1 MTTNMLEKIVEE
13 SSTRST
19 FDAEKAMVKHLKDQ
33 YGSTIQTILFYG
45 SCMRLGTDRNLVLD
59 FYVLVDSLPVA
70 LGNKTS
76 ATFAGLLPPNVYY
89 HECQFNSRVIRAKV
103 AVMSFERFL
112 YSTSKKTF
120 SSAIWARF
128 SQPCIISYA
137 KNQNVKLRTIKA
149 LKDAIIT
156 LLSNCAHLVVNAK
169 TVKQAWVLAYT
180 ATYKAELRPESKDR
194 PKELVEAQLE
204 YFERAGTAAMN
215 ELGLNI
221 NHSEIISSKAA
232 WTWRLRSV
240 WGKTLNLLRLIK
252 AAFTYKGGINYIKWK
267 LQRHWKA
274 KT

>member
-1 MTTNMLEKIVEE
+1 
-13 SSTRST
+13 
-19 FDAEKAMVKHLKDQ
+19 
-33 YGSTIQTILFYG
+33 
-45 SCMRLGTDRNLVLD
+45 
-59 FYVLVDSLPVA
+59 
-70 LGNKTS
+70 
-76 ATFAGLLPPNVYY
+76 
-89 HECQFNSRVIRAKV
+89 
-103 AVMSFERFL
+103 
-112 YSTSKKTF
+112 
-120 SSAIWARF
+120 
-128 SQPCIISYA
+128 
-137 KNQNVKLRTIKA
+137 LRTIKA